1 MIAPSDE
8 AGLVAAIEAAAA
20 SHTPLTIE
28 GLGSKAGF
36 ARPVQTAETLSTRNL
51 TGIPLHAPQELIV
64 SARAGTTLAA
74 LEAKLAEAGQHLI
87 AEPPH
92 YAFLGAE
99 AQTVGGIIAT
109 NLSGP
114 RRIAWGAMRDHV
126 MGIRAVTGRAEVIRS
141 GGRVL
146 KNVTGLDLCKL
157 FTGSYGTLGV
167 MSEITLKV
175 LPAPEA
181 TGTVVLAG
189 LDAATAVKA
198 LSAALGSPFSV
209 TGAAHLP
216 EGAAAALGHA
226 RPITIAR
233 IEDFTDSVHYR
244 IGRLAEIWGA
254 FGMVEQLDTSASLA
268 LWRAVRDA
276 APLAVREGDAVWR
289 ISVRPSAGPSI
300 LEAAQAAGLDG
311 YLDWGGGL
319 VFLSGPGDEAAH
331 AAIANAARRA
341 GGEWWLLRA
350 PDALRHS
357 PDALPREPDALAA
370 IRRRVTAAFD
380 PAGILNP
387 GRLHAA

>member
-1 MIAPSDE
+1 MIAPEDE
-8 AGLVAAIEAAAA
+8 AGIAAAINAAVANRA
-20 SHTPLTIE
+20 PLTIE

-36 ARPVQTAETLSTRNL
+36 ARPAQTAETLSTRNL

-64 SARAGTTLAA
+64 TARTGTTLSE

-92 YAFLGAE
+92 YVFLGARE
-99 AQTVGGIIAT
+99 QTVGGIVAT

-126 MGIRAVTGRAEVIRS
+126 MGIRAVTGRGEIIRS

-167 MSEITLKV
+167 MSEVTLKV
-175 LPAPEA
+175 LPAAEA
-181 TGTVVLAG
+181 TGTVLLSGQAE
-189 LDAATAVKA
+189 DSAVEA

-209 TGAAHLP
+209 TGAAYLP
-216 EGAAAALGHA
+216 REAATMVGHDKA
-226 RPITIAR
+226 ITIAR
-233 IEDFTDSVHYR
+233 IEDFENFVRYR
-244 IGRLAEIWGA
+244 LDRLAEIWGR
-254 FGMVEQLDTSASLA
+254 FGTVEHLGTEASRT

-276 APLAVREGDAVWR
+276 APLSVGEGDAVWR
-289 ISVRPSAGPSI
+289 ISVQPSRGPAV
-300 LEAAQAAGLDG
+300 LAMARQAGLAG

-319 VFLSGPGDEAAH
+319 VFLSGPATGDAH
-331 AAIANAARRA
+331 AAVLRIAQKAH
-341 GGEWWLLRA
+341 GEWWLLRGT
-350 PDALRHS
+350 DALRCA
-357 PDALPREPDALAA
+357 PDVTPREPEALAA
-370 IRRRVTAAFD
+370 IRRRVVAAFD

>member
-8 AGLVAAIEAAAA
+8 AGLVTAIEAAAA
-20 SHTPLTIE
+20 SRTPLTIE
-28 GLGSKAGF
+28 GLSSKAGF

-74 LEAKLAEAGQHLI
+74 LEAKLAETGQHLI

-99 AQTVGGIIAT
+99 AQTVGGIVAT

-167 MSEITLKV
+167 MSEVTLKV

-181 TGTVVLAG
+181 TGTVLLAG

-216 EGAAAALGHA
+216 QAAAAALGHA
-226 RPITIAR
+226 RSITIAR

-244 IGRLAEIWGA
+244 LGRLAGIWGG
-254 FGMVEQLDTSASLA
+254 FGSVEQLDTMASLT
-268 LWRAVRDA
+268 LWRAVRNA
-276 APLAVREGDAVWR
+276 APLVVREGDAVWR
-289 ISVRPSAGPSI
+289 VSVQPSAGPAI
-300 LEAAQAAGLDG
+300 LDAARTAGLDG

-319 VFLSGPGDEAAH
+319 VFLSGPGTEAAH
-331 AAIANAARRA
+331 AAVASATRRA

-350 PDALRHS
+350 PDALRHR
-357 PDALPREPDALAA
+357 PDALPPEPEALAA
-370 IRRRVTAAFD
+370 IRRRVAAAFD